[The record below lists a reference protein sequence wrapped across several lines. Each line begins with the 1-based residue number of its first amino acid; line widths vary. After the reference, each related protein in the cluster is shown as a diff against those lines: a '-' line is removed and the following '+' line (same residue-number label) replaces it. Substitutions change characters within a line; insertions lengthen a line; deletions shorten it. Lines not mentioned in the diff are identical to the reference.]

1 VLSKQAVRW
10 LLLRGL
16 IREQRH
22 WLDFPERFAALV
34 HGPDASPTRTVLLDL
49 PGFGSENDGP
59 VPPTVAGFVDH
70 LRARLRRTVPEGEP
84 CGIFAVSLGGMVALE
99 WLARHPGDFVAGVV
113 VNSSLADLSWPWER
127 MRPHNW
133 PRVALAPFLSA
144 RARER
149 MLLGMTRHQGDLESA
164 ADRYAAI
171 AAATPPRRA
180 NAAGQLRAAM
190 RMRCPQRLAVP
201 TLVVASRGDRL
212 VSWRCS
218 ARLAERLGLP
228 LRLHEGEGDQAAGHD
243 LALDAPDWVCAQ
255 VTAWLGEV
263 GGTGARADAPPAA
276 PARLRMPRP
285 A

>member
-1 VLSKQAVRW
+1 MRW

-34 HGPDASPTRTVLLDL
+34 RGADPSPTLPVLLDL
-49 PGFGSENDGP
+49 PGFGSESDAI
-59 VPPTVAGFVDH
+59 VPPTVGGFVDD
-70 LRARLRRTVPEGEP
+70 LRVRLRRAVPEGEP

-113 VNSSLADLSWPWER
+113 VNTSLADLSWPWER
-127 MRPHNW
+127 MQPHNW

-180 NAAGQLRAAM
+180 NAAGQLRAAL
-190 RMRCPQRLAVP
+190 RMRCPERIAVP

-228 LRLHEGEGDQAAGHD
+228 LRLHEGVGRDAAGHD
-243 LALDAPDWVCAQ
+243 LPLDAPDWVCAQ
-255 VTAWLGEV
+255 VSAWLGELA
-263 GGTGARADAPPAA
+263 GDGARADAAGAASAPPPQDATPSA
-276 PARLRMPRP
+276 IEPQ
-285 A
+285 

>member
-1 VLSKQAVRW
+1 MRW

-34 HGPDASPTRTVLLDL
+34 HGPDASPTRPVLLDL
-49 PGFGSENDGP
+49 PGFGSENDAV
-59 VPPTVAGFVDH
+59 VPPTVAGFVDD
-70 LRARLRRTVPEGEP
+70 LRARLRRVVPAGEP

-99 WLARHPGDFVAGVV
+99 WLARHPEDFVAGVV
-113 VNSSLADLSWPWER
+113 VNTSLADLSWPWER
-127 MRPHNW
+127 MQPHNW

-149 MLLGMTRHQGDLESA
+149 MLLGMTRHQGDLERA

-180 NAAGQLRAAM
+180 SAAGQLRAAL
-190 RMRCPQRLAVP
+190 RMRCPGKLAVP
-201 TLVVASRGDRL
+201 ALVLASRGDRL

-218 ARLAERLGLP
+218 ARLAERLALP
-228 LRLHEGEGDQAAGHD
+228 IRLHEGEGRDAAGHD
-243 LALDAPDWVCAQ
+243 LPLDAPDWVCAQ
-255 VTAWLGEV
+255 VSGWLAGLAPDR
-263 GGTGARADAPPAA
+263 ARADA
-276 PARLRMPRP
+276 AR
-285 A
+285 ATSAV